1 MWPSV
6 GTDDKNAQDQQQKFL
21 HSRVIARTLSNV
33 YCMAQLLLETDIKS
47 KQLAPSLRKPARFHS
62 DEIKPRAI
70 EGFTLLCNVISTY
83 IGSNR
88 LPMLRL

>member
-21 HSRVIARTLSNV
+21 HSRVIARTLSNA
-33 YCMAQLLLETDIKS
+33 YFMAQLLLETDIKC
-47 KQLAPSLRKPARFHS
+47 KQLTCFLREPTRFHS
-62 DEIKPRAI
+62 DEIKRAI
-70 EGFTLLCNVISTY
+70 DGFTLLRNVISTY

-88 LPMLRL
+88 VPMLRL